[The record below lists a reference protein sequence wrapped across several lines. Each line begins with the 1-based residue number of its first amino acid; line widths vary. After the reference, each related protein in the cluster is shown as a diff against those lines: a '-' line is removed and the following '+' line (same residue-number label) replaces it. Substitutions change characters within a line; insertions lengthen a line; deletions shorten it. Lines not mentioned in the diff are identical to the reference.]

1 MVATTDVLLFANN
14 ISSTLNS
21 DVGPGDGSIVLASG
35 QGANYPSP
43 AAGQYFV
50 LTIQNLQTGLLEV
63 CYCTARSGDLL
74 TVERAK
80 EGTSAGTWLAAQSV
94 VQMRLTKGMLEK
106 MLQVR
111 FTGADVDKYLRVQAN
126 GQVIASPAEFQVP
139 AGISYL
145 ANNETHTAGKATA
158 PVLITANAGGTVTLN
173 CALSNAFEVLLE
185 SNITL
190 DYSNQQNGQTINVLL
205 IQDGAGSRTV
215 TWAANKWHWP
225 GGTAPVISAGI
236 NDYDMISA
244 RYRSS
249 NSRMCG
255 VLLKDFS

>member
-1 MVATTDVLLFANN
+1 VVAVTDTILFANN
-14 ISSTLNS
+14 KIASLNN
-21 DVGPGDGSIVLASG
+21 DVLSGDGSLVLAPG
-35 QGANYPSP
+35 EGAGFPTP
-43 AAGQYFV
+43 AAGQYFAV
-50 LTIQNLQTGLLEV
+50 TLQNLSNGDIEV

-74 TVERAK
+74 TVQRAQ
-80 EGTSAGTWLAAQSV
+80 EGTIALGFPYSVSV
-94 VQMRLTKGMLEK
+94 VQMRLTKGILEK

-111 FTGADVDKYLRVQAN
+111 FTAADVDKYLRVQAS
-126 GQVIASPAEFQVP
+126 GLVTASAAEFQVP

-158 PVLITANAGGTVTLN
+158 PVLITAAAGGTVVLD
-173 CALSNAFEVLLE
+173 CALSNAFEVTLQ

-205 IQDGAGSRTV
+205 VQDASGGRTV
-215 TWAANKWHWP
+215 TWATNKWHWP
-225 GGTAPVISAGI
+225 GGSAPTVSSGI

-244 RYRSS
+244 RYRTS

-255 VLLKDFS
+255 VLLKDFA